1 MGVNI
6 PAYIY
11 IYQAIVFLQPNRLLM
26 PLFTAGVA
34 ACSGKFQLKKQPP
47 TLHSFIYVSNLF
59 SSMFQ
64 VLCTCIFYEVFF
76 STTFVSI
83 LYNNTMLLLLVC
95 ALVKHYFGWDIH
107 FVWYWKIT
115 CFSSQ
120 LFVGF
125 PANIVVFNDINIVV
139 FNNKYCCI

>member
-34 ACSGKFQLKKQPP
+34 ACSGKFQLKKQPS

-107 FVWYWKIT
+107 FV
-115 CFSSQ
+115 
-120 LFVGF
+120 
-125 PANIVVFNDINIVV
+125 
-139 FNNKYCCI
+139 